1 METSPKEWMRP
12 VFYKIISSCD
22 EKVMGWLREENTV
35 FKILKMV
42 FEPWPVKDREGNAR
56 EGQGELELVREN

>member
-1 METSPKEWMRP
+1 
-12 VFYKIISSCD
+12 
-22 EKVMGWLREENTV
+22 MGWLREENTV